1 MLHVHRDVGELARH
15 AARLLADTCRTAVA
29 GRGVF
34 RMAVSGGSTPVHLFR
49 LLASQ
54 EWAATLPWDRMAIFW
69 VDERCVAPDDPQSNF
84 GMTRREL
91 LDKLPDGPAA
101 VRHHRMEGELEPAAA
116 AARYEEL
123 LRREFGLAAG
133 DLPRFDL
140 VLLGMGPD
148 GHTASLFP
156 GTAALDEQTRL
167 VTSLYVPKLQS
178 HRLTLTFPVLN
189 NARCCCFMAAGA
201 DKHPALSRVCD
212 LPGATSPR
220 DGDSLPAQRV
230 RPTDGELL
238 WLVDEAAAQGT
249 GDA

>member
-54 EWAATLPWDRMAIFW
+54 EWATTLPWDRMAIFW

-91 LDKLPDGPAA
+91 LEHLPNGPATVWHA
-101 VRHHRMEGELEPAAA
+101 RMEGELEPAVA

-123 LRREFGLAAG
+123 LRREFGLATG

-140 VLLGMGPD
+140 ILLGMGPD

-156 GTAALDEQTRL
+156 GTTALDEQTRL

-178 HRLTLTFPVLN
+178 YRLSLTFPVLN
-189 NARCCCFMAAGA
+189 NARCCCFMVAGA
-201 DKHPALSRVCD
+201 DKHAALSRVCD
-212 LPGATSPR
+212 LPDATGPQ
-220 DGDSLPAQRV
+220 DDTLPAQRV

-238 WLVDEAAAQGT
+238 WLVDEAAAQGQSI
-249 GDA
+249 A